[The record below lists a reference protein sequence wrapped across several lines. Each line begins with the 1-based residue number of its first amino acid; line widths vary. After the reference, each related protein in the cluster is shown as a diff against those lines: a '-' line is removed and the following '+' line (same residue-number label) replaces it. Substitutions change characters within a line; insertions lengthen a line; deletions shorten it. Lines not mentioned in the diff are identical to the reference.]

1 MASRRHVSALAVFAL
16 GGLLLTGCA
25 AGSTSSEGSA
35 DSEGSGSN
43 SESTD
48 MNTATDQSVAEAC
61 ADLQSTLSES
71 ASALQ
76 SGMSEFT
83 TDPALAVESLNGFAA
98 EFATARDSL
107 GNAEVKAQA
116 DKAGVALDEMIGSL
130 ETGVADPASLD
141 MESFMATVTD
151 VQTEL
156 TAIGEV
162 CAQ

>member
-1 MASRRHVSALAVFAL
+1 MPSRRHVSALAVLAL

-25 AGSTSSEGSA
+25 AGSTSSEGPS

-48 MNTATDQSVAEAC
+48 MNTSTDQSVADAC

-76 SGMSEFT
+76 SGMSEFAS
-83 TDPALAVESLNGFAA
+83 DPALAVESLNGFAD
-98 EFATARDSL
+98 EFAAARDSL
-107 GNAEVKAQA
+107 GNAEVKEQA
-116 DKAGVALDEMIGSL
+116 DKAGVALDEMIVAL
-130 ETGVADPASLD
+130 EAVVADPTSLD
-141 MESFMATVTD
+141 MTAFTTTATN

-156 TAIGEV
+156 SAIGEV